1 MNFSTHFRAA
11 QGLAPVADALSGT
24 VYSDVVRCD
33 GGKVIFILQRG
44 VGVTGK
50 STITVEACKDVT
62 PTASEA
68 IPFRYKTIADDD
80 AEGALTEASADGY
93 TMTAGSNRIDI
104 IEVDPEYLA
113 TKGYAYCRLKAAEQV
128 DSPVLAGILALI
140 EKHTHVQD
148 QMSSPLV

>member
-11 QGLAPVADALSGT
+11 QGLAPVADALAGT
-24 VYSDVVRCD
+24 VYSDIVRCD
-33 GGKVIFILQRG
+33 GGKVIFLLQRG

-62 PTASEA
+62 PTASAA
-68 IPFRYKTIADDD
+68 IPFRYKEIADDD
-80 AEGALTEASADGY
+80 SEGALTEAAATGY
-93 TMTAGSNRIDI
+93 TMTAGSSRIDI
-104 IEVDPEYLA
+104 VEVDAAYLA
-113 TKGYAYCRLKAAEQV
+113 EQGYPYCRLKAVEQT
-128 DSPVLAGILALI
+128 DSPVLAGILALV

>member
-1 MNFSTHFRAA
+1 MNFSTHFRAV

-24 VYSDVVRCD
+24 IYSDIVRCD

-62 PTASEA
+62 PTASA
-68 IPFRYKTIADDD
+68 AVPFRYKEIGDDD
-80 AEGALTEASADGY
+80 SEGALTEAPAAGY
-93 TMTAGSNRIDI
+93 TMAAGSSRVDI
-104 IEVDPEYLA
+104 VEVDPAYLA
-113 TKGYAYCRLKAAEQV
+113 EQGYPYCRLKAAEQT
-128 DSPVLAGILALI
+128 DSPVLAGILILV

-148 QMSSPLV
+148 QMGSPLV